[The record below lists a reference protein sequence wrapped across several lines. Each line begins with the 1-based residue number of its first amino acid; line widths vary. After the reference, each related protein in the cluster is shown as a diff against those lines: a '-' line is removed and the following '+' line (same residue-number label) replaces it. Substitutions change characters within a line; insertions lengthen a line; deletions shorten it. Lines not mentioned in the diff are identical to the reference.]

1 MPSSTDTKPSPQ
13 RSSEQRQ
20 PAAIVCRDV
29 VKRFYIYEH
38 RTTSLREIF
47 RRTILRQPISVKRP
61 EFSLEGLNL
70 RVEPGE
76 GVVLIGR
83 NGAGKSTTLRL
94 LAGVYEPTSGSIEV
108 RGRVA
113 TVIELGAGF
122 QPELT
127 GEDNVALYGAILGL
141 SRQGLRDRYSQIV
154 EFADIGNFIQTP
166 VKYYSSGMQAR
177 LAFAVAVCVE
187 ADILILDEVLAV
199 GDREFREK
207 CLNRLQ
213 DFRAQ
218 GGTLVVVT
226 HDLETAKSLC
236 ERAVWIDQGRVRMT
250 GDADSVMEA
259 YWTDDG

>member
-1 MPSSTDTKPSPQ
+1 MPSSIDTKRSPQ
-13 RSSEQRQ
+13 RSSDE
-20 PAAIVCRDV
+20 PASPAILCRDV

-47 RRTILRQPISVKRP
+47 RRTVLRQPISVKWP
-61 EFSLEGLNL
+61 EFSLEGFNL
-70 RVEPGE
+70 TVDAGE

-83 NGAGKSTTLRL
+83 NGAGKSTSLRL
-94 LAGVYEPTSGSIEV
+94 IAGIYEPTSGTIEV
-108 RGRVA
+108 CGRVA

-122 QPELT
+122 QPDLT
-127 GEDNVALYGAILGL
+127 GKENIALYAAILGL
-141 SRQGLRDRYSQIV
+141 SRQGLRERFSEIV
-154 EFADIGNFIQTP
+154 EFADIGDFMDTP

-187 ADILILDEVLAV
+187 ADVLILDEVLAV

-207 CLNRLQ
+207 CLNRLRN
-213 DFRAQ
+213 FRDQ

-226 HDLETAKSLC
+226 HDLETARSLC

-259 YWTDDG
+259 YWNDDG

>member
-1 MPSSTDTKPSPQ
+1 
-13 RSSEQRQ
+13 
-20 PAAIVCRDV
+20 V

-47 RRTILRQPISVKRP
+47 RRLVLRKPISVRTP
-61 EFSLEGLNL
+61 QFSLEGLDL
-70 RVEPGE
+70 TVEAGE

-83 NGAGKSTTLRL
+83 NGAGKSTSLRL
-94 LAGVYEPTSGSIEV
+94 MAGIYEPTAGSIEV
-108 RGRVA
+108 NGRLA

-122 QPELT
+122 QPDLT
-127 GEDNVALYGAILGL
+127 GEENVALYGAIMGF
-141 SRQGLRDRYSQIV
+141 SRQELRERFDEIV
-154 EFADIGNFIQTP
+154 AFADIGDFMQTP

-177 LAFAVAVCVE
+177 LAFAVAICVE

-207 CLNRLQ
+207 CLNRLRE
-213 DFRAQ
+213 FRAQ

-226 HDLETAKSLC
+226 HDLETARSLC

-259 YWTDDG
+259 YWNFDG